1 MRIYPS
7 FQIRWY
13 HIVLGILGIGVVLF
27 AVLYIFFDRRRLNG
41 FVEDETDIV
50 DAA

>member
-7 FQIRWY
+7 FRLRWY
-13 HIVLGILGIGVVLF
+13 HVVLAALGIGIILF
-27 AVLYIFFDRRRLNG
+27 AVLYIFFDRRRLNY